1 MIQTFVNAWKVPELR
16 KKLLFTLMIVLLY
29 RIGANLVIPYVDV
42 ATIAGQNA
50 ISSDGIFGLLS
61 LMSGGAFSQAT
72 FFALSVSPYI
82 TASIVIQLL
91 SIAIPALERMSK
103 DEAGQKKLASATRW
117 VTVGLAI
124 ITAYGYVNLLN
135 SYGLLTDSATYVRGQ
150 ESKTYIF
157 AWIVMIA
164 CLCAGASLIMWLA
177 EKINDHGIGNGIS
190 IILFA
195 NIISGM
201 TSTIQSTIAML
212 KDDFGEW
219 LTGWELVLGIVG
231 VIASVALALGA
242 IVLIV
247 WFTNSERRIKV
258 IYAKRVVGRK
268 TYGGQK
274 TNLPLKMNMAGVM
287 PVIFSSSIVS
297 IPATIAAFLQPEYT
311 FGCTHSAKCTL
322 EVNWFYEFTQKW
334 LYCSDAQYIHHMKDC
349 CGIDLVAG
357 PKPLY
362 IILFIALVVA
372 FSYFYIAI
380 SFNPVEVANNI
391 RNNGGAIIGIRP
403 QEMAPFIKKILNR
416 VTLMGA
422 IFLVV
427 IAGAPLIV
435 SAVVA
440 AVDGN
445 FNSLAFT
452 GTSLLI
458 AVGVALE
465 VVRDLE
471 AQLSMRNYKG
481 FLD

>member
-16 KKLLFTLMIVLLY
+16 KKILFTLMVILLY
-29 RIGANLVIPYVDV
+29 RIGANLIIPYVSV
-42 ATIAGQNA
+42 AGIEFTNTAFNE
-50 ISSDGIFGLLS
+50 GIFGLLTM
-61 LMSGGAFSQAT
+61 MSGGAFSQAT

-91 SIAIPALERMSK
+91 SVAIPKLEKLSK
-103 DEAGQKKLASATRW
+103 DEEGKKKLTAATRW
-117 VTVGLAI
+117 VTVLLAI
-124 ITAYGYVNLLN
+124 ITAFGYVNLLN
-135 SYGLLTDSATYVRGQ
+135 SYGLLTEAATPNANN
-150 ESKTYIF
+150 KHILP
-157 AWIVMIA
+157 WIVMIA
-164 CLCAGASLIMWLA
+164 CLCAGASMIMWLA
-177 EKINDHGIGNGIS
+177 EKINEYGIGNGIS

-195 NIISGM
+195 NIISGFTRYIEGAISM
-201 TSTIQSTIAML
+201 VKGPL
-212 KDDFGEW
+212 GW
-219 LTGWELVLGIVG
+219 YTGWNLVLGILG
-231 VIASVALALGA
+231 IIISVVLALAA
-242 IVLIV
+242 IVFIV

-287 PVIFSSSIVS
+287 PVIFASSIVS
-297 IPATIAAFLQPEYT
+297 LPAMIAGFLKPT
-311 FGCTHSAKCTL
+311 SGFAKF
-322 EVNWFYEFTQKW
+322 VNNW
-334 LYCSDAQYIHHMKDC
+334 LGTDTAIYFV
-349 CGIDLVAG
+349 LFVA
-357 PKPLY
+357 L
-362 IILFIALVVA
+362 IVA

-416 VTLMGA
+416 VTTMGA
-422 IFLVV
+422 VFLVV
-427 IAGAPLIV
+427 ISGVPILVGSIASLLDV
-435 SAVVA
+435 
-440 AVDGN
+440 N
-445 FNSLAFT
+445 FTSLAFA

-465 VVRDLE
+465 IVRDLE